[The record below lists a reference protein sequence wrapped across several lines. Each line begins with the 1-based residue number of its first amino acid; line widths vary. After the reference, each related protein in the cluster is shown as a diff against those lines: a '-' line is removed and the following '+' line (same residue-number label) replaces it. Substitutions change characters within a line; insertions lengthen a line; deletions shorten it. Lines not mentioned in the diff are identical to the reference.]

1 MGNRFADFLAEACEL
16 GVDVEQAMFDLH
28 VYYYVIEAEEN
39 EYHVHYIVPVRGEAL
54 TGVAVLRI
62 EADKPT
68 TSDLIERLL
77 MLQIALN
84 LEEML
89 RGCE

>member
-1 MGNRFADFLAEACEL
+1 MGNRFADFLVEAGEL

-54 TGVAVLRI
+54 TGVAVI
-62 EADKPT
+62 HTDGQPVTKE
-68 TSDLIERLL
+68 LIERQL
-77 MLQIALN
+77 MLHIALN
-84 LEEML
+84 LKMML
-89 RGCE
+89 KRWE